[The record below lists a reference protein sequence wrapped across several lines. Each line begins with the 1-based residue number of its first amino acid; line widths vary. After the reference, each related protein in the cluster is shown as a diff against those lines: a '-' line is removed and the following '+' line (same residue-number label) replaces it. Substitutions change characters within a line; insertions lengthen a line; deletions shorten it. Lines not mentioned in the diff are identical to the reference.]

1 MENLLDTPAPPAPP
15 DVPTLEEAKKATK
28 KKLTMR
34 EMMVIH
40 REKALCASCHARMDD
55 LGLALENFNA
65 LGMFRAEEE
74 GQPIDTAGKLIT
86 GETFTTVAELNQ
98 ILATSRRGDFYRCIT
113 SKMLTFALGR
123 GTEYFDS
130 PTIDRIAEELEKN
143 GGKLRT
149 LIHGIVQS
157 VPFQKR
163 RGDGTL

>member
-1 MENLLDTPAPPAPP
+1 
-15 DVPTLEEAKKATK
+15 
-28 KKLTMR
+28 
-34 EMMVIH
+34 MVIH
-40 REKALCASCHARMDD
+40 REKPLCASCHARMDD

-74 GQPIDTAGKLIT
+74 GKPIDTAGKLIT
-86 GETFTTVAELNQ
+86 GETFTTVAELNH

-123 GTEYFDS
+123 GTEYYDS
-130 PTIDRIAEELEKN
+130 PTIDQIAAELEKN
-143 GGKLRT
+143 GGKIRT

-163 RGDGTL
+163 RGDGSL